1 MDVGDKVGALLE
13 IGYNMRGKQDAALPV
28 RDRVAEN
35 VQKLVAAHRVKAA
48 CRLVE
53 KEEPRPVREGERQRE
68 LDPHAGGQLAHAFRL
83 VEREALHVFA
93 VRGVVPMLIKP
104 RRRLRHI
111 AQAL

>member
-13 IGYNMRGKQDAALPV
+13 IGYNMRGEQNAALPV

-68 LDPHAGGQLAHAFRL
+68 LDPHAGGQLAHALRL
-83 VEREALHVFA
+83 FA